1 MAFMGMFLGAAA
13 VFLAVLGFCNFVAIV
28 CFISSAVMKHRYKK
42 RAALGPEIRK
52 PVGIIVFKIIG
63 FVFLL
68 PLIGTIALIGIALIS
83 TKIKNDKSLW
93 YNVNTGN
100 FKQVEKLIDK
110 GASPN
115 CTKDSNEPA
124 KDGEKSILISLCENH
139 GFTVQNGFED
149 TKDYELTEDEK
160 KMIQLLIDKGADIE
174 YRYYYHTEHDFSN
187 YYEDSDGCGST
198 PLLCAVRHGDY
209 ELVKLLVEN
218 GANIKAKDAY
228 GYNAAALVAD
238 ELNDKYDGAEIAQ
251 YLVDNGAETECT
263 TKLGSGM
270 PFLIM
275 RNRQYGNEKI
285 AEIFGYDQ

>member
-28 CFISSAVMKHRYKK
+28 CFVISAVLKHKYKK
-42 RAALGPEIRK
+42 RAELNPGVKAPAGVIVLKI
-52 PVGIIVFKIIG
+52 VGWI
-63 FVFLL
+63 FLL
-68 PLIGTIALIGIALIS
+68 PLIGTIVMVCAAMIS
-83 TKIKNDKSLW
+83 TKIKLDNSLW
-93 YNVNTGN
+93 YNVNAGN
-100 FKQVEKLIDK
+100 FERVEKLIDN

-124 KDGEKSILISLCENH
+124 KDGEISILVSLCMHH
-139 GFTVQNGFED
+139 GFTTQSGFEE

-160 KMIQLLIDKGADIE
+160 KMIQLLIDKGADME

-187 YYEDSDGCGST
+187 HYYSSDGCGST
-198 PLLCAVRHGDY
+198 PLLCAVRHGDF

-218 GANIKAKDAY
+218 GADINARDAY

-238 ELNDKYDGAEIAQ
+238 ELRDETGAEIAK
-251 YLVDNGAETECT
+251 YLVDHGAETECT
-263 TKLGSGM
+263 TKLDTDIWFM
-270 PFLIM
+270 LW
-275 RNRQYGNEKI
+275 RNTKDGNDKI